1 MVASIKLS
9 AAEWEKISSQHEE
22 LQESAESKRVRIEY
36 EQVPFMQKTQRV
48 KVWVLISLVVFA
60 LIGGGWVGNQV
71 YLHYKAV
78 LIGLAFIACMVI
90 GVKVAPNDK
99 KRSR

>member
-1 MVASIKLS
+1 MVARIKLT
-9 AAEWEKISSQHEE
+9 ADEWERIKSGHEE
-22 LQESAESKRVRIEY
+22 LEDKPNHDRIQIEY

-60 LIGGGWVGNQV
+60 LIGGGWVGEQV

-78 LIGLAFIACMVI
+78 LLGLGFLLALVI

-99 KRSR
+99 KRR